1 MSKEKYLFVFTLQSV
16 VWQNF
21 GHGVYVF
28 WACQE
33 SRTGTRQI
41 IIIRRFF
48 YLFLFWTSYIR
59 LSSMVRPS
67 VHPSIRP
74 SPCPSVRRS
83 VRPSKECENEQSGF
97 CLPITPVT
105 SRSYAESSSCA
116 PLKIFLC
123 INVAERAHA
132 QPSTRAGT
140 FFRAL
145 SKVRGLKETR
155 MFFHI
160 DDKCLHSDICL
171 HL

>member
-1 MSKEKYLFVFTLQSV
+1 MRPTDQRVQPPINVIWRMSKEKYLFVFTLQSV

-41 IIIRRFF
+41 IIIGRFF

-97 CLPITPVT
+97 CLPIRVWQW
-105 SRSYAESSSCA
+105 SSEHYEFHC
-116 PLKIFLC
+116 
-123 INVAERAHA
+123 
-132 QPSTRAGT
+132 
-140 FFRAL
+140 L
-145 SKVRGLKETR
+145 S
-155 MFFHI
+155 I
-160 DDKCLHSDICL
+160 SASWASSWAS
-171 HL
+171 